1 MLLALIW
8 QFDFPPFMVLIIA
21 ILNDGLYL
29 LFDIV
34 GADLFFFLYQYA
46 GIIFLMNF
54 FVG

>member
-34 GADLFFFLYQYA
+34 GADLFFF
-46 GIIFLMNF
+46 FTSMPVSF
-54 FVG
+54 S